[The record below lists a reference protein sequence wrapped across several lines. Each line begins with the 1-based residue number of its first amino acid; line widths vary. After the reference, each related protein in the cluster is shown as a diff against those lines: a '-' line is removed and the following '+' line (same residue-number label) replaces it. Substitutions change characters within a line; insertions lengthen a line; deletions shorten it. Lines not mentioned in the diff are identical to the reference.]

1 MYLRRS
7 LWVWVSDMCGHSKI
21 LFYYLPN
28 NNYRSILEPMKLL
41 SHIVQRLNL
50 MPRSEASIALY
61 LQLGDKKIE
70 VQSGW
75 GSDFSSN
82 WFLDSKIFL
91 RGRIFTNWKKKRTEL
106 FYQSKKGPAECLKC
120 MSPFISLE
128 EIFLIFK
135 YTTMLLWGSC
145 QYKWILLQISSISS
159 FLNNHIIL
167 LFKRV

>member
-1 MYLRRS
+1 MLFTLSMIFNFSEFLLSLGNNMYLRRS

-91 RGRIFTNWKKKRTEL
+91 RGRIFTNWKKKKNRTALSIQERT
-106 FYQSKKGPAECLKC
+106 CW
-120 MSPFISLE
+120 MSEMYVSFHKLGGNISD
-128 EIFLIFK
+128 F
-135 YTTMLLWGSC
+135 
-145 QYKWILLQISSISS
+145 
-159 FLNNHIIL
+159 
-167 LFKRV
+167 

>member
-1 MYLRRS
+1 
-7 LWVWVSDMCGHSKI
+7 MCGHSKI

-82 WFLDSKIFL
+82 
-91 RGRIFTNWKKKRTEL
+91 
-106 FYQSKKGPAECLKC
+106 
-120 MSPFISLE
+120 
-128 EIFLIFK
+128 
-135 YTTMLLWGSC
+135 
-145 QYKWILLQISSISS
+145 
-159 FLNNHIIL
+159 
-167 LFKRV
+167 